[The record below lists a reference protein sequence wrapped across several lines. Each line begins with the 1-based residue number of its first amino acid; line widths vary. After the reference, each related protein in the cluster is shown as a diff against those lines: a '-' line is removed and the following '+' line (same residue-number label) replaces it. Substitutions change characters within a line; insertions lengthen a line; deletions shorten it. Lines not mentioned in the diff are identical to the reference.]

1 MEHYGE
7 SNTIAKLIGLGILL
21 IMVGFALIFISA
33 VLMAFQQ
40 QQGNVN
46 VSGGVLVVFGFI
58 PIGFAFGPH
67 SEIIMVVLLIL
78 ALAIMILGF
87 ILRKTHV

>member
-1 MEHYGE
+1 MEYYGE

-21 IMVGFALIFISA
+21 IIVGFALIFIST
-33 VLMAFQQ
+33 VLTAFQQ

-46 VSGGVLVVFGFI
+46 VSGGVLVIFGFI
-58 PIGFAFGPH
+58 PIGFAFGQH
-67 SEIIMVVLLIL
+67 SEIIMIILLIL

>member
-1 MEHYGE
+1 MEHYE
-7 SNTIAKLIGLGILL
+7 RSNTIAKLLGLGILL
-21 IMVGFALIFISA
+21 IIVGFVLIFVSTA
-33 VLMAFQQ
+33 LVAFQQ

-46 VSGGVLVVFGFI
+46 VSGGVLVIFGFI
-58 PIGFAFGPH
+58 PIGLAFGPH
-67 SEIIMVVLLIL
+67 SDIIMIILLIL

>member
-1 MEHYGE
+1 MEHHGE

-33 VLMAFQQ
+33 VLIAFQ

-46 VSGGVLVVFGFI
+46 VSGGVLVILGFI

-67 SEIIMVVLLIL
+67 SEKIMIVLLIL